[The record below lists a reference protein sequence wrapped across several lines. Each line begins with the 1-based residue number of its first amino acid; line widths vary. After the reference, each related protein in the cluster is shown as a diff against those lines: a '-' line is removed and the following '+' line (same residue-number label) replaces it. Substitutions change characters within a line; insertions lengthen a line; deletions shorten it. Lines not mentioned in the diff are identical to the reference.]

1 MADSFPTIFTHIS
14 YMEGLQ
20 AHPEQ
25 SDIVC
30 VYQDEMEKEP
40 RMNSIYLPGDANA
53 RIRINKA
60 GKESLVQVSII
71 QAKDEEGLL
80 IKNQQTEKDSVHLSL
95 SRQKKKPA
103 CWKCKS
109 RDASRRTGSNHD
121 T

>member
-1 MADSFPTIFTHIS
+1 
-14 YMEGLQ
+14 MEGLQ

-40 RMNSIYLPGDANA
+40 KMNSIYLPGDANA

-60 GKESLVQVSII
+60 GKESLVRVRIL

-80 IKNQQTEKDSVHLSL
+80 KNQQTEKDTVHLSL
-95 SRQKKKPA
+95 SRV
-103 CWKCKS
+103 
-109 RDASRRTGSNHD
+109 
-121 T
+121 